1 MYNPWIRLDIIIL
14 NKVKKWSQDR
24 VCRVRERK
32 SEGKL
37 VGHFPRI
44 NQPAARM
51 ERARTFHTISL
62 RGHKLVQVFRFA
74 HANIFPCLPATPLY
88 LSRLLGCF
96 SPKGVPNSSWHRVNG
111 RIASSFSRNAHPCGI
126 LTKVTFGS
134 SSFHGDSREH
144 WRSFTLLTRLLFFLG
159 SFFFVTCVCVF
170 WLQSR
175 NTK

>member
-74 HANIFPCLPATPLY
+74 HANIFSCLPATPSIY
-88 LSRLLGCF
+88 LVYSAASL
-96 SPKGVPNSSWHRVNG
+96 PKVSQIRRHRVNG

-144 WRSFTLLTRLLFFLG
+144 WRSFTSLTRLLFFLG

>member
-1 MYNPWIRLDIIIL
+1 MRLDIIIL
-14 NKVKKWSQDR
+14 SKVKKLRSQD
-24 VCRVRERK
+24 RVRERK

-44 NQPAARM
+44 NQPVARV
-51 ERARTFHTISL
+51 ERARTFRAISL
-62 RGHKLVQVFRFA
+62 RGHKLVQVFQFA
-74 HANIFPCLPATPLY
+74 HANIFPCLPAIPLY
-88 LSRLLGCF
+88 LSRLPGCF

-134 SSFHGDSREH
+134 SSFHGDSRER
-144 WRSFTLLTRLLFFLG
+144 WRSFTSLTRLLFLLG
-159 SFFFVTCVCVF
+159 RFFFVIRVCVS